1 MENLPFISDFLND
14 SARIANSLNKY
25 TISTAVDLLFEAWK
39 SKNKV
44 FIMGNGGSAST
55 ATHFVCDINK
65 VTISEGKHRF
75 RAFGLNDNIPWNSA
89 LTNDEGWATIFEEQL
104 KNYFDPG
111 DVVIGFSV
119 HGGSGSDK
127 AGAWSQNL
135 LRAIHYAK
143 DNGGKTI
150 GFSGFDG
157 GAMKDLCD
165 VCVVVPANSTPQVES
180 FHLLLEHLISFLLKE
195 KIASYR
201 PTSETIPLSASG
213 SLV

>member
-1 MENLPFISDFLND
+1 MENITYITDYLQD
-14 SARIANSLNKY
+14 SARIAGSLNKY
-25 TISTAVDLLFEAWK
+25 DISIAVDILFDAWK
-39 SKNKV
+39 NKNKV

-55 ATHFVCDINK
+55 ATHMVCDINK
-65 VTISEGKHRF
+65 VTIAEGKHRF
-75 RAFGLNDNIPWNSA
+75 RAIGLNDNIPWNSA

-111 DVVIGFSV
+111 DVVVAFSV

-135 LRAIHYAK
+135 LRGVQYAN
-143 DNGGKTI
+143 DNGGRTI

-157 GAMKDLCD
+157 GALKQVCD
-165 VCVVVPANSTPQVES
+165 SCVVVPANSTPQVES

-195 KIASYR
+195 KIAQYQ
-201 PTSETIPLSASG
+201 PA
-213 SLV
+213 